1 MSRIDG
7 TTERS
12 NPYETASNAPDTRSA
27 PAAARTTASRAS
39 DASLEQDFSRVADPP
54 QYLAFLTNLG
64 PSARNGAVGSASNA
78 AALGAAADTDP
89 GEQVRAKLDAFRDGF
104 SGPYTVDAQSV
115 NARPMFRMNGSGF
128 NQKKMEAHLPE
139 LGRICA
145 RAKVDGAAVMAAAI
159 GRCTPAQLVKVTQ
172 ALIDAGKLPPP
183 PGGADERIRKM
194 QWEWGI
200 GVDCAGYTA
209 RAAQAVHGSAASPLV
224 GNDKDYF
231 TQMTRDRAHFTKVA
245 TADVRSGDIIDL
257 NPPEPG
263 SVGHN
268 VIVHAHTIA
277 GATTRAQL
285 ERQAKGVA
293 EFFSGAGPFHV
304 VTVDSSW
311 GAGEAGADYGG
322 FRRDTWIH
330 DEHSGEWG
338 YFTPTTPKHFFVSE
352 RGPQDEPFGGA
363 YRPKG
368 AT

>member
-7 TTERS
+7 TTVRS
-12 NPYETASNAPDTRSA
+12 NVYDASTNADDTRSA
-27 PAAARTTASRAS
+27 RPSSRGTPPRGDDARLERHFSRATDS
-39 DASLEQDFSRVADPP
+39 PH
-54 QYLAFLTNLG
+54 YLTSLTNL
-64 PSARNGAVGSASNA
+64 ASPVRADTVAIDA
-78 AALGAAADTDP
+78 AAIDP
-89 GEQVRAKLDAFRDGF
+89 GDRVRAKLDAFRDRF
-104 SGPYTVDAQSV
+104 SGPYMVDGQVA

-139 LGRICA
+139 LSRICA

-159 GRCTPAQLVKVTQ
+159 GRCTPEQLVKVTQ

-183 PGGADERIRKM
+183 PGAADERVRKM

-209 RAAQAVHGSAASPLV
+209 RAAQAAHGHAAAALI

-231 TQMTRDRAHFTKVA
+231 AQMMRDRAHFARVGVA
-245 TADVRSGDIIDL
+245 DIRAGDIIHLD
-257 NPPEPG
+257 PPAPG

-268 VIVHAHTIA
+268 VIVHSHTVVGSSASAELA
-277 GATTRAQL
+277 GRA
-285 ERQAKGVA
+285 R
-293 EFFSGAGPFHV
+293 GAAAFLAGPGPFHAI
-304 VTVDSSW
+304 TVDSSW

-330 DEHSGEWG
+330 DEHSGKWG
-338 YFTPTTPKHFFVSE
+338 HFTPTTPSAFLVSE

-363 YRPKG
+363 YRPRGG
-368 AT
+368 A